1 MLVGAAIAGFLL
13 WLGAQLEGT
22 NVAGYWALIGL
33 AAAAG
38 LVLALS
44 QIAGGWTKWGA
55 PRVTG
60 AAFLLGFLPALLVG
74 GWVLL
79 ASQPEGAWMQST
91 AANWAQQLAL
101 GGVLE
106 TLAPVLPVIGFVLGL
121 LFGYTFDTTGAKIVA
136 ADPAPANDA
145 ARPVDDDV
153 RDARTDRD
161 VRTTDREERHADERD
176 AEDEPVT
183 AERETVRARDGDRD
197 RWERDEGEYHEPD
210 REFVSAIAGDR
221 SADRDADRV
230 EGDREQARAE
240 ERDDRGESRRGWFG
254 RR

>member
-22 NVAGYWALIGL
+22 NVAGFWALMGL

-38 LVLALS
+38 LVLALA
-44 QIAGGWTKWGA
+44 QLAGGWTKWGA

-60 AAFLLGFLPALLVG
+60 GAFLLGFLPALIVG

-79 ASQPEGAWMQST
+79 ASQPSGGPLQAT
-91 AANWAQQLAL
+91 AASWAETLAL

-106 TLAPVLPVIGFVLGL
+106 TLAVVLPALALALGL
-121 LFGYTFDTTGAKIVA
+121 LFGYTFDTTGSRVVA
-136 ADPAPANDA
+136 AEPAPANDA

-153 RDARTDRD
+153 RAEP
-161 VRTTDREERHADERD
+161 VREERVRAR

-183 AERETVRARDGDRD
+183 AERGAVHD
-197 RWERDEGEYHEPD
+197 ERERELREEDAEYHEPD
-210 REFVSAIAGDR
+210 RDFVKAISGD
-221 SADRDADRV
+221 DREARPA
-230 EGDREQARAE
+230 EGDRIHDGDRRTHAE
-240 ERDDRGESRRGWFG
+240 EAERQESRRGIFG
-254 RR
+254 RRR